1 VSSKEKVGSGGGG
14 GKMAPRQPFGMFLV
28 TVDPDSTFEK
38 FLGVAAMAPYF
49 IMYRIIAHHPV
60 HTQKDPPNVT
70 TC

>member
-1 VSSKEKVGSGGGG
+1 
-14 GKMAPRQPFGMFLV
+14 MAPRQPFGMFLV